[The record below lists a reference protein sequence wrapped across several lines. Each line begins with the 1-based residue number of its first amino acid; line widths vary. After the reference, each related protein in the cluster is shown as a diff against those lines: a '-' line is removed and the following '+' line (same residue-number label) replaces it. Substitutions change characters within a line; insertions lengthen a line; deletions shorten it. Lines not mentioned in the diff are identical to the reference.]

1 MRKGKPSVFSL
12 IGLPFRWPSRN
23 LNPGCP
29 PALYSS
35 LISTHASCS
44 HTRRPQL
51 LSLGMEFANLEDL
64 ALTLPGIER
73 ERVRMPRAMLLQ
85 LVGVDGWKCEYI

>member
-1 MRKGKPSVFSL
+1 MRKHFFL
-12 IGLPFRWPSRN
+12 IGLPSPTSSESIFFAALHS
-23 LNPGCP
+23 
-29 PALYSS
+29 LYSS
-35 LISTHASCS
+35 LTSTHASCS
-44 HTRRPQL
+44 HTCRPQL

-85 LVGVDGWKCEYI
+85 LVGVDGWKCE

>member
-1 MRKGKPSVFSL
+1 
-12 IGLPFRWPSRN
+12 
-23 LNPGCP
+23 
-29 PALYSS
+29 
-35 LISTHASCS
+35 
-44 HTRRPQL
+44 
-51 LSLGMEFANLEDL
+51 MEFANLEDL